1 MALIWN
7 KFIKDQ
13 LLKIN
18 KIIKK
23 TDEYGKGFISYSLF
37 HFPLAEDIHEN
48 VLLLNI
54 NKSTVKS
61 SNYPSVLT

>member
-1 MALIWN
+1 MALIGS

-13 LLKIN
+13 QLQIN

-23 TDEYGKGFISYSLF
+23 THEYGKAFISYSLF
-37 HFPLAEDIHEN
+37 HFALTEDIHEN
-48 VLLLNI
+48 VVLLNI

-61 SNYPSVLT
+61 SKYPSVLT